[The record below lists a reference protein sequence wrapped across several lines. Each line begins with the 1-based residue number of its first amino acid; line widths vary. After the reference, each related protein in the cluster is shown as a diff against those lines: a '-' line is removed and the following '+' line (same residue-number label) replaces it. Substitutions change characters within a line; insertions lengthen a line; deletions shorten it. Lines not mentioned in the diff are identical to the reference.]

1 MRKKIFLALCGL
13 LSIYTSAQ
21 DNNPIVLEINNKP
34 ITKSEFLKVYLKNNP
49 NPKFD
54 KVAIDEYLN
63 LYKKFKFKVLEAQH
77 LGYDTLPNLKTELAG
92 YRKTLSLPYLT
103 DKIENEKLI
112 TECYERLKKEIRA
125 SHILIKIDEN
135 AQPADTLEAYN
146 RITQLKK
153 KIEKGADFGAIARE
167 YSDDPSA
174 QYNNGDL
181 GYFTA
186 FQMVFQFENAAFNT
200 KIGEISNPIRTKFGF
215 HIIKATDSR
224 SAKGTMKAAH
234 IMISA
239 NEKSTDEEKLNAE
252 NKIQE
257 IYEKLKKG
265 EPFEELAQNFSE
277 DLSSS
282 EKGGILPEFGTGT
295 TTRMITEFETNA
307 FSLEKDNDFSAPFKT
322 DFGFH
327 IVKRIQLTPLAS
339 FEKLKKEIQSKIN
352 RDDRVHLSQNHFI
365 EKLKKEYN
373 YQVLSTKEL
382 KWFYKNIDTNYYN
395 GGWTGNGLTTNKELF
410 KIDQKVFT
418 QKEFSNYLAE
428 NYRQIR
434 KTSIK
439 QLVNDQFKNWVNFEL
454 LAFEKSQLEV
464 KYPDFKTLM
473 QEYHDGVLLYEIMT
487 DLIWNKASLDT
498 IGLNTYFEANKN
510 KYMWKERINATV
522 YECGSQKIAD
532 KVVKLLKNDTI
543 NSRHV
548 LQIIND
554 TSELNLSVKT
564 NLYEKENTA
573 FLKNTTLKKGVNLPY
588 QHGLK
593 IYVVKVDEIIPPS
606 AKLLNETKGLVITDY
621 QNYLEQTWLEE
632 LSKKYSFKVI
642 EENIYNLQN

>member
-21 DNNPIVLEINNKP
+21 ENNPIVLEINNKP

>member
-21 DNNPIVLEINNKP
+21 ENNPIVLEINNKP

-54 KVAIDEYLN
+54 KAAIDEYLN

-77 LGYDTLPNLKTELAG
+77 LGYDTLSNLRTELAG

-125 SHILIKIDEN
+125 SHILIKVDEN

-186 FQMVFQFENAAFNT
+186 FQMVFQFENTAFNT
-200 KIGEISNPIRTKFGF
+200 KIGQISNPIRTKFGF

-265 EPFEELAQNFSE
+265 EKFEELAQNFSE

-439 QLVNDQFKNWVNFEL
+439 QLVNDQFKNWANFEL

-464 KYPDFKTLM
+464 KYPDFKMLM

-510 KYMWKERINATV
+510 KYMWKERINATI

>member
-21 DNNPIVLEINNKP
+21 ENNPIVLEINNKP

-498 IGLNTYFEANKN
+498 IGLNTFFEANKN

>member
-21 DNNPIVLEINNKP
+21 ENNPIVLEINNKP

-63 LYKKFKFKVLEAQH
+63 LYKKFKFKVLEAQY

-642 EENIYNLQN
+642 EESIYNLQN

>member
-1 MRKKIFLALCGL
+1 MRKKIFLALCSL

-21 DNNPIVLEINNKP
+21 DNNPIVLEIDNKP

-265 EPFEELAQNFSE
+265 EKFEELAQNFSE

-282 EKGGILPEFGTGT
+282 EKDGILPEFGTGT

-410 KIDQKVFT
+410 KIYQKVFT

-510 KYMWKERINATV
+510 KYMWKERINATI

>member
-21 DNNPIVLEINNKP
+21 ENNPIVLEINNKP

-63 LYKKFKFKVLEAQH
+63 LYKKFKFKVLEAQY

-186 FQMVFQFENAAFNT
+186 FQMVFQFENTAFNT

-510 KYMWKERINATV
+510 KYMWKERINATI

>member
-21 DNNPIVLEINNKP
+21 ENNPIVLEINNKP

-418 QKEFSNYLAE
+418 QKEFSNYLVE

-510 KYMWKERINATV
+510 KYMWKERINATI

>member
-146 RITQLKK
+146 RITQIKK

-352 RDDRVHLSQNHFI
+352 RADRFHLSQNHFI

-410 KIDQKVFT
+410 KIDQKEFT

-510 KYMWKERINATV
+510 KYMWKERINATI

>member
-21 DNNPIVLEINNKP
+21 ENNPIVLEINNKP

-63 LYKKFKFKVLEAQH
+63 LYKKFKFKVLEAQY

-265 EPFEELAQNFSE
+265 EKFEELAQNFSE

-418 QKEFSNYLAE
+418 QKVFSNYLAE

-606 AKLLNETKGLVITDY
+606 SKLLNETKGLVITDY

>member
-21 DNNPIVLEINNKP
+21 ENNPIVLEINNKP

-54 KVAIDEYLN
+54 KAAIDEYLN

-77 LGYDTLPNLKTELAG
+77 LGYDTLSNLRTELAG

-125 SHILIKIDEN
+125 SHILIKVDEN

-186 FQMVFQFENAAFNT
+186 FQMVFQFENTAFNT
-200 KIGEISNPIRTKFGF
+200 KIGQISNPIRTKFGF

-265 EPFEELAQNFSE
+265 EKFEELAQNFSE

-434 KTSIK
+434 KSSIK
-439 QLVNDQFKNWVNFEL
+439 QLVNDQFKNWANFEL

-464 KYPDFKTLM
+464 KYPDFKMLM

-510 KYMWKERINATV
+510 KYMWKERINATI

>member
-1 MRKKIFLALCGL
+1 MRKKIFLALCSL

-21 DNNPIVLEINNKP
+21 DNNPIVLEIDNKP

-125 SHILIKIDEN
+125 SHILIKVDEN

-186 FQMVFQFENAAFNT
+186 FQMVFQFENTAFNT
-200 KIGEISNPIRTKFGF
+200 KIGQISNPIRTKFGF

-265 EPFEELAQNFSE
+265 EKFEELAQNFSE

-307 FSLEKDNDFSAPFKT
+307 FALEKDNDFSAPFKT

-434 KTSIK
+434 KSSIK

-464 KYPDFKTLM
+464 KYPDFKMLM

-510 KYMWKERINATV
+510 KYMWKERINATI

>member
-21 DNNPIVLEINNKP
+21 ENNPIVLEINNKP

-63 LYKKFKFKVLEAQH
+63 LYKKFKFKVLEAQY

-564 NLYEKENTA
+564 NLYEKENTT
-573 FLKNTTLKKGVNLPY
+573 FLKNITLKKGVNLPY

>member
-1 MRKKIFLALCGL
+1 MRKKIFLALCSL

-21 DNNPIVLEINNKP
+21 DNNPIVLEIDNKP

-410 KIDQKVFT
+410 KIYQKVFT

-510 KYMWKERINATV
+510 KYMWKERINATI

>member
-21 DNNPIVLEINNKP
+21 ENNPIVLEINNKP

-63 LYKKFKFKVLEAQH
+63 LYKKFKFKVLEAQY

-510 KYMWKERINATV
+510 KYMWKERINATI

>member
-418 QKEFSNYLAE
+418 QKEFSNYLVE

>member
-21 DNNPIVLEINNKP
+21 ENNPIVLEINNKP

-63 LYKKFKFKVLEAQH
+63 LYKKFKFKVLEAQY

-564 NLYEKENTA
+564 NLYEKENTT

>member
-63 LYKKFKFKVLEAQH
+63 LYKKFKFKVLEAQY

-510 KYMWKERINATV
+510 KYMWKERINATI

>member
-146 RITQLKK
+146 RITQIKK

-265 EPFEELAQNFSE
+265 EKFEELAQNFSE

-352 RDDRVHLSQNHFI
+352 RADRFHLSQNHFI

-510 KYMWKERINATV
+510 KYMWKERINATI

>member
-21 DNNPIVLEINNKP
+21 ENNPIVLEINNKP

-63 LYKKFKFKVLEAQH
+63 LYKKFKFKVLEAQY

>member
-21 DNNPIVLEINNKP
+21 ENNPIVLEINNKP

-510 KYMWKERINATV
+510 KYMWKERINATI

>member
-1 MRKKIFLALCGL
+1 
-13 LSIYTSAQ
+13 
-21 DNNPIVLEINNKP
+21 
-34 ITKSEFLKVYLKNNP
+34 
-49 NPKFD
+49 
-54 KVAIDEYLN
+54 
-63 LYKKFKFKVLEAQH
+63 
-77 LGYDTLPNLKTELAG
+77 
-92 YRKTLSLPYLT
+92 
-103 DKIENEKLI
+103 
-112 TECYERLKKEIRA
+112 
-125 SHILIKIDEN
+125 
-135 AQPADTLEAYN
+135 
-146 RITQLKK
+146 
-153 KIEKGADFGAIARE
+153 
-167 YSDDPSA
+167 
-174 QYNNGDL
+174 
-181 GYFTA
+181 
-186 FQMVFQFENAAFNT
+186 
-200 KIGEISNPIRTKFGF
+200 
-215 HIIKATDSR
+215 
-224 SAKGTMKAAH
+224 
-234 IMISA
+234 
-239 NEKSTDEEKLNAE
+239 
-252 NKIQE
+252 
-257 IYEKLKKG
+257 
-265 EPFEELAQNFSE
+265 
-277 DLSSS
+277 
-282 EKGGILPEFGTGT
+282 
-295 TTRMITEFETNA
+295 MITEFETNA
-307 FSLEKDNDFSAPFKT
+307 FALEKDNDFSAPFKT

-434 KTSIK
+434 KSSIK

-510 KYMWKERINATV
+510 KYMWKERINATI
-522 YECGSQKIAD
+522 YECASQKIAD

>member
-21 DNNPIVLEINNKP
+21 ENNPIVLEINNKP

-606 AKLLNETKGLVITDY
+606 SKLLNETKGLVITDY

>member
-1 MRKKIFLALCGL
+1 MRKKIFLALCSL

-21 DNNPIVLEINNKP
+21 DNNPIVLEIDNKP

-434 KTSIK
+434 KSSIK

-510 KYMWKERINATV
+510 KYMWKERINATI